1 MAVLMLRIDV
11 LQVMARARVVSA
23 SATRT
28 GRGKTVTAP
37 PAQIPACP
45 VWGCCV
51 AAVVSVC
58 AEAVSVLSPGPMALP
73 VTSVPPAL
81 TPVL

>member
-1 MAVLMLRIDV
+1 MAALMLWIY
-11 LQVMARARVVSA
+11 LFQVMACARVVSA
-23 SATRT
+23 SASQT

-45 VWGCCV
+45 AWGCCV

-58 AEAVSVLSPGPMALP
+58 VEAVSVLSPGPMAPP
-73 VTSVPPAL
+73 VTSVPPAP
-81 TPVL
+81 TPAL

>member
-1 MAVLMLRIDV
+1 MLMLWV
-11 LQVMARARVVSA
+11 FLLQVMARAHVVSA

-28 GRGKTVTAP
+28 GQGKTVTVP

-51 AAVVSVC
+51 AAGVSVC
-58 AEAVSVLSPGPMALP
+58 AEAVSVLSLGLMAPP

-81 TPVL
+81 MPVL